1 MRPALLID
9 APPRLCYTMTPM
21 SDPAAASRSL
31 GEILALSS
39 GLAWAIAVVLFRV
52 SGRRIHPIGLN
63 LAKTV
68 LALIVMVPTLFVL
81 GETLAP
87 AVPFSTTGLLL
98 LSGVLGIAISDT
110 LFFSALNRLGASL
123 TAIVDCFYS
132 PFVIALS
139 FVLLG
144 ERLSP
149 VQLIGA
155 ALVVSAVLTLAKEG
169 KLEKIGRKDL
179 VLGIVFGVLAMF
191 FVAFGIVMVKPV
203 LGSVSVFWS
212 TLVRLAGGSLALAVL
227 VPFLRN
233 RKAVLGPLFERRN
246 WKALIPAAFFGSYL
260 SLILWMG
267 GMKYAKASVAA
278 VLNQLNTIFIVII
291 AAIFLKERL
300 TGWKILA
307 VVLAFVGAYLA
318 SMPF

>member
-1 MRPALLID
+1 MP
-9 APPRLCYTMTPM
+9 
-21 SDPAAASRSL
+21 DPAAVPRSL
-31 GEILALSS
+31 GEILAAAS

-68 LALIVMVPTLFVL
+68 LALAVMVPTLLVL
-81 GETLAP
+81 GESL
-87 AVPFSTTGLLL
+87 VPNIPLSTTGLLL
-98 LSGVLGIAISDT
+98 VSGILGIAVSDT
-110 LFFSALNRLGASL
+110 LFFYALNRLGASL

-139 FVLLG
+139 FAMLG
-144 ERLSP
+144 ERLTP
-149 VQLIGA
+149 VQLVGA
-155 ALVVSAVLTLAKEG
+155 ALVVSAVLTLSKEG
-169 KLEKIGRKDL
+169 KLEKIGRRDL
-179 VLGIVFGVLAMF
+179 ALGILFGILAMF

-203 LGSVSVFWS
+203 LGSVSVFWA
-212 TLVRLAGGSLALAVL
+212 TFVRLAGGSLALVIL

-233 RKAVLGPLFERRN
+233 RRAILAPLLELRN
-246 WKALIPAAFFGSYL
+246 WKALAPAAFFGSYL
-260 SLILWMG
+260 SLFLWMG

-291 AAIFLKERL
+291 AAIFLRERL

-318 SMPF
+318 STPF

>member
-1 MRPALLID
+1 MKSML
-9 APPRLCYTMTPM
+9 
-21 SDPAAASRSL
+21 DPLTDSRSL
-31 GEILALSS
+31 GEILALASAV
-39 GLAWAIAVVLFRV
+39 AWAIAVVLFRV

-63 LAKTV
+63 LGKNL
-68 LALIVMVPTLFVL
+68 LALVLILPTLLVL
-81 GETLAP
+81 SEPLAP
-87 AVPFSTTGLLL
+87 AVPLGTVGLLL
-98 LSGVLGIAISDT
+98 LSGILGIAVSDT
-110 LFFSALNRLGASL
+110 LFFHALNRLGASL

-144 ERLSP
+144 ERLTLL
-149 VQLIGA
+149 QLAGA
-155 ALVVSAVLTLAKEG
+155 ALVVSAVLTLSKEG
-169 KLEKIGRKDL
+169 KIEKLPRKDL
-179 VLGIVFGVLAMF
+179 AAGIVYGILAMF

-203 LGSVSVFWS
+203 LGAVSVFWA
-212 TLVRLAGGSLALAVL
+212 TFVRIAGGTIALAVL

-233 RKAVLGPLFERRN
+233 KRAILAPLIDRRN
-246 WKALIPAAFFGSYL
+246 WRALVPASFFGSYL

-307 VVLAFVGAYLA
+307 VGLAFLGAYLA

>member
-1 MRPALLID
+1 MSLMFD
-9 APPRLCYTMTPM
+9 APGGT
-21 SDPAAASRSL
+21 RSL
-31 GEILALSS
+31 GEILAIGS

-52 SGRRIHPIGLN
+52 SGRRVHPIGLN
-63 LAKTV
+63 LGKNI
-68 LALIVMVPTLFVL
+68 LALLAMGPTLMIL
-81 GETLAP
+81 GVPLAP
-87 AVPFSTTGLLL
+87 QVPASTVGLLL
-98 LSGVLGIAISDT
+98 LSGALGIAVSDT
-110 LFFSALNRLGASL
+110 LFFYALNRLGASL

-144 ERLSP
+144 ERLTLI
-149 VQLIGA
+149 QLAGA
-155 ALVVSAVLTLAKEG
+155 ALVVSAVLTLSKEG
-169 KLEKIGRKDL
+169 RQEKIPPRDL
-179 VLGIVFGVLAMF
+179 ALGIVFGILAMF

-212 TLVRLAGGSLALAVL
+212 TLVRLAGGTLALVVL

-233 RKAVLGPLFERRN
+233 RSAVLGPLLEPRN
-246 WKALIPAAFFGSYL
+246 WKALVPAAFFGSYL
-260 SLILWMG
+260 SLLLWMG

-278 VLNQLNTIFIVII
+278 ILNQLNTIFIVII

-300 TGWKILA
+300 TGWKLLA
-307 VVLAFVGAYLA
+307 VILAFVGAYLA

>member
-1 MRPALLID
+1 MFDSLRPSPSLGVIL
-9 APPRLCYTMTPM
+9 
-21 SDPAAASRSL
+21 AAA
-31 GEILALSS
+31 S

-52 SGRRIHPIGLN
+52 SGRRIHPVGLN

-68 LALIVMVPTLFVL
+68 LAVAVMGPTLLVL
-81 GETLAP
+81 GEPLLP
-87 AVPFSTTGLLL
+87 AVPASTTWLLIA
-98 LSGVLGIAISDT
+98 SGVLGIAVSDT
-110 LFFSALNRLGASL
+110 LFFYALNRLGAGL

-144 ERLSP
+144 ERLSL
-149 VQLIGA
+149 VQLAGA
-155 ALVVSAVLTLAKEG
+155 GLVVSAVLTLSKEG
-169 KLEKIGRKDL
+169 KIERIGRRDL
-179 VLGIVFGVLAMF
+179 ALGILYGVLAMF

-203 LGSVSVFWS
+203 LGSVSVFWA
-212 TLVRLAGGSLALAVL
+212 TFVRLAGGSIALTLL

-233 RKAVLGPLFERRN
+233 RRAVLAPLLEPRN
-246 WKALIPAAFFGSYL
+246 WRTLVPAAFFGSYL

-278 VLNQLNTIFIVII
+278 VLNQLNTVFIVII
-291 AAIFLKERL
+291 AALFLKERL
-300 TGWKILA
+300 TGWKVLA
-307 VVLAFVGAYLA
+307 VGLALVGAYLA